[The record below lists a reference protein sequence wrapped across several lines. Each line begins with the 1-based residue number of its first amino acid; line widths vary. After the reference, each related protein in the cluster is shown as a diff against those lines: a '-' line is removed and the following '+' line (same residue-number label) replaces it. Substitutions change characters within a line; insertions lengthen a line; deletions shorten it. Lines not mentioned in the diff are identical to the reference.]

1 MSVIN
6 QVLNQL
12 EQRGAHTTLER
23 AMVRPVPHS
32 QRRFAMPKPLLA
44 LGLVLA
50 TGIAAW
56 QWMQA
61 RKPALSLVEGPQV
74 VAANVIQRQ
83 QVSAPVPVPAP
94 APAVSAVVGAVGVA
108 GAGAVDTASAV
119 HAADAANSG
128 ETPLVAMLP
137 PASRLSSELSAIPSP
152 SPSRQSA
159 ALPNA
164 KAAPGGSETAL
175 PNAKATPDGSE
186 KQPANAA
193 PPAAR
198 PQPIQTPNARTAAQ
212 ASAGTSPMKQVS
224 PAQHVDAEFSKAVA
238 SMQQG
243 HIDDAIAGYESVLR
257 LDAGHD
263 AARQALVALLLES
276 KRGAYAER
284 VLQDGLKNK
293 PEHTAFAMLLA
304 RLQVEHSA
312 VDQAVVTL
320 ERSLPYAHSQ
330 ADYQAFYAAL
340 LQRQSRH
347 QEAVTHYQTALQ
359 LAPHNGVWLMG
370 YGISLQAVQRNED
383 ARNAFKRALE
393 SNTLNPELQAFVQQ
407 KIKEL

>member
-61 RKPALSLVEGPQV
+61 RKPALSLVEGQQV

-83 QVSAPVPVPAP
+83 QVSAPVPAPVPAP
-94 APAVSAVVGAVGVA
+94 APAPAVPAVVNTVA
-108 GAGAVDTASAV
+108 GVVDAAS
-119 HAADAANSG
+119 AANSG

-257 LDAGHD
+257 LDTGHD
-263 AARQALVALLLES
+263 AARQALVALLLER

-284 VLQDGLKNK
+284 ILQDGLKNK
-293 PEHTAFAMLLA
+293 PEHAAFAMLLA

-393 SNTLNPELQAFVQQ
+393 SNTLNPELQVFVQQ

>member
-61 RKPALSLVEGPQV
+61 RKPALSLVEGQQV

-83 QVSAPVPVPAP
+83 QVSAPVPAPVPAP
-94 APAVSAVVGAVGVA
+94 AVPAVVNAVA
-108 GAGAVDTASAV
+108 GVVDT
-119 HAADAANSG
+119 ADAANSD

-137 PASRLSSELSAIPSP
+137 PASRMSSELSAIPSP
-152 SPSRQSA
+152 SPIRQSA

-164 KAAPGGSETAL
+164 KAAPGWSETAL
-175 PNAKATPDGSE
+175 PNVKAAPDGSE
-186 KQPANAA
+186 KQPANTV

-198 PQPIQTPNARTAAQ
+198 PQPIQTPNARTAAP
-212 ASAGTSPMKQVS
+212 ALAGTSPMKQVS

-257 LDAGHD
+257 LDTGHD
-263 AARQALVALLLES
+263 AARQALVALLLER

-284 VLQDGLKNK
+284 ILQDGLKNK
-293 PEHTAFAMLLA
+293 PEHAAFAMLLA

-383 ARNAFKRALE
+383 ARNAFRRALE
-393 SNTLNPELQAFVQQ
+393 SNTLTPELQAFVQQ